1 MFCCKGT
8 DIMTNEYVVARI
20 QAIQQELEELKKAI
34 AFSGDS
40 PKKTKL
46 KGLWKGLNINEED
59 IEEAKQALFK
69 DAYRFKG

>member
-1 MFCCKGT
+1 
-8 DIMTNEYVVARI
+8 MTSEYVVARI

-34 AFSGDS
+34 AFGGAS
-40 PKKTKL
+40 PKKTKI

-59 IEEAKQALFK
+59 IEKAKQALFK

>member
-1 MFCCKGT
+1 
-8 DIMTNEYVVARI
+8 MTSEYVVARI

-59 IEEAKQALFK
+59 IEEDKSE
-69 DAYRFKG
+69 